1 MPTQHFCRNR
11 AEFSGRHRDQC
22 IQAKV
27 LKIFIL
33 ARAGHLSC
41 APNGLRFPQG
51 FLQPFLRDLPKDMAI
66 FKSLGR
72 TAL

>member
-1 MPTQHFCRNR
+1 MPTHRFCRNR
-11 AEFSGRHRDQC
+11 AELSGRHRDQC
-22 IQAKV
+22 IQAKA

-33 ARAGHLSC
+33 ARAGHLSY
-41 APNGLRFPQG
+41 APIWLRFPQG
-51 FLQPFLRDLPKDMAI
+51 FLQPLLRDLPKDTAI